1 MAIFLPEGSSD
12 QILQIL
18 KKIFPKFQVKKE
30 CNRYD
35 ITLWKL
41 NTIKYENLL

>member
-1 MAIFLPEGSSD
+1 MAIFLPEGSPD
-12 QILQIL
+12 QILRIL

-35 ITLWKL
+35 ITSWNL
-41 NTIKYENLL
+41 NKIKYENLV